1 MELAIYGFALIL
13 FLSFIG
19 IPLAYSTLAVALG
32 GYWIARGSFDAAVL
46 MAGLQLFEFSTNFN
60 LSVVPVF
67 ILMGALIQ
75 KANIS
80 DDLYEAGYAWV
91 GRRRGGLAMATV
103 LSCAGFSAVCG
114 SSLATAATMSKVAM
128 PPMRKYKYDDSLSTG
143 TLAAGGTLGIMIP
156 PSVPMIIYGIVTET
170 DIGALF
176 IAGILPGLLLVGTY
190 LAAIYIRVTIAPE
203 IGPKGDVVAF
213 DEKMRTLYRSW
224 PIVVLFGLVLGS
236 IYLGWATPT
245 EAGSVGALGAY
256 LFALSRGR
264 MWNLRDNLDVFAD
277 AMMTTAMIF
286 AIGFAANAFGQFL
299 NLVGLS
305 RALVEF
311 TDSFGLG
318 PFGLVL
324 LISLIC
330 VALGTVFESIG
341 ILLLIIPVFVPS
353 LMAQGVDMV
362 WFGIVVIIVVE
373 LGLITPPIG
382 INVFTVKSAVPDVP
396 LTKIFKGVVPFVAA
410 DLVALLIIVLIPG
423 IATLLPSLMRSVS

>member
-13 FLSFIG
+13 ILSFMG
-19 IPLAYSTLAVALG
+19 IPLAYSTLAVAIG
-32 GYWIARGSFDAAVL
+32 GYAIARGNFSAAIL
-46 MAGLQLFEFSTNFN
+46 ITGSNMFEFTTNFN

-67 ILMGALIQ
+67 ILMGTLIQ

-80 DDLYEAGYAWV
+80 DELFEAGYAWV
-91 GRRRGGLAMATV
+91 GRFKGGLAMATV

-114 SSLATAATMSKVAM
+114 SSLATAATMAKVAV

-156 PSVPMIIYGIVTET
+156 PSVPMIIYGLVTET

-176 IAGILPGLLLVGTY
+176 IAGILPGAVLVVTY
-190 LAAIYIRVTIAPE
+190 LAAIYIRVSIAPE
-203 IGPKGDVVAF
+203 TGPKGDIVSF
-213 DEKMRTLYRSW
+213 QRKMQTVYRSW

-264 MWNLRDNLDVFAD
+264 MWNLRDNLDVFTE

-286 AIGFAANAFGQFL
+286 AIGFAANTFGQFL
-299 NLVGLS
+299 NLVGMS
-305 RALVEF
+305 QALVDF
-311 TDSFGLG
+311 TNSFGFG
-318 PFGLVL
+318 PMGLVL
-324 LISLIC
+324 LIAVIC
-330 VALGTVFESIG
+330 ILLGTVFEAIG
-341 ILLLIIPVFVPS
+341 ILLLVIPVFVPS

-396 LTKIFKGVVPFVAA
+396 LSKIFKGVVPFVGA
-410 DLVALLIIVLIPG
+410 DLVALMVIVWIPG
-423 IATLLPSLMRSVS
+423 IATLLPSLMR